1 MKLGDI
7 KIEALKLMFTTY
19 DGDIDIQQI
28 PTLESD
34 ENYSS
39 YLVAMPGSI
48 NRAFSAIEE
57 SRVLPIKTQVF
68 SPAEALASG
77 SFARFDLSSVD
88 HFFDIARVS
97 RFRSDICGG
106 QYDSSVAF
114 IREGQ
119 TILIPD
125 YDKDSIYTLMYYPCI
140 DRVTADT
147 EDPAEIDIPDRIACI
162 IPYYIKG
169 DLFREEEP
177 NEASEAR
184 NWFEASLD
192 QMQYQDNAAVGGVV
206 NVFSVD

>member
-19 DGDIDIQQI
+19 DGDIDIQQLPLI
-28 PTLESD
+28 KSD
-34 ENYSS
+34 ENYGS
-39 YLVAMPGSI
+39 YLVAMPGAI
-48 NRAFSAIEE
+48 NRAFASIEE
-57 SRVLPIKTQVF
+57 RRVLPVGTYVLN
-68 SPAEALASG
+68 AADTLASG
-77 SFARFDLSSVD
+77 SFARFDLSAVE

-97 RFRSDICGG
+97 RFNSDICGG
-106 QYDSSVAF
+106 EYDSSVPF

-125 YDKDSIYTLMYYPCI
+125 YDENSIYTLMYYPSI

-147 EDPAEIDIPDRIACI
+147 EDSMEIDIPDRIACI

-169 DLFREEEP
+169 DLFREEDP

-192 QMQYQDNAAVGGVV
+192 QMQHQDNAAVGGVV